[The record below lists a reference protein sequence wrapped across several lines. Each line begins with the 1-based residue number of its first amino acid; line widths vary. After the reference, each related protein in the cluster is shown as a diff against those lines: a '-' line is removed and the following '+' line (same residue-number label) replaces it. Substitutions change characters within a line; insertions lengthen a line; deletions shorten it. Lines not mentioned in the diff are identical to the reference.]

1 MYIVGLS
8 GWKLKLASWM
18 FGNEDGTS
26 QQEATGKQ
34 CLFYNAALN
43 YHNIKVPYHTK
54 LTLVRIL

>member
-1 MYIVGLS
+1 MYMYIVGLS

-18 FGNEDGTS
+18 FGNEDGTT

-43 YHNIKVPYHTK
+43 FHNIKVPY
-54 LTLVRIL
+54 